1 MKQKILT
8 CLATATLIACAQTD
22 IVTPPETDNE
32 QARAHASP
40 VKPGVSQPPPRQAE
54 TAPREVRLA
63 QPPAPAEAKLHSSD
77 QLHGAARM
85 MAIAPAKPVATPVQ
99 GEGYAHIAENRF
111 QQVALS
117 PLSTFGLDVDSA
129 SYSNVRR
136 FLSQGRLPPIDAVR
150 IEEMI
155 NYFDYDFAAQPSA
168 HPLSVTTQMSVAP
181 WNPAHQ
187 LVMVGV
193 SARDLAA
200 EQRPANRLVF
210 LLDTSG
216 SMNNPSKLPLL
227 KRSFQILV
235 EQLRPQDSVAIV
247 TYAGSAG
254 LVLAPT
260 SGTHKEAIYAALNR
274 LSAGGS
280 TAGGQG
286 LALAYQ
292 VAAQQFVAQAN
303 NRVILA
309 TDGDFNVGQSSEG
322 ELIRMIEARRDK
334 GVFLSVLGFGSG
346 NYQDAKMQ
354 QLSSHGNGTH
364 HYIDTDREAERVFR
378 HKLQGTLYTV
388 AKDAKIQIEWNPQA
402 VAEYRLIGYE
412 NRLLN
417 AEDFSDDRKDS
428 GDVGAGHNITV
439 LYEIV
444 PANGDETA
452 AALRYQQARPAPGRS
467 EELGLI
473 KLRYKTPQATRSTE
487 LSHVIAAQQSAGE
500 QLAWA
505 AGVAEFG
512 LLLRQSEFRAQASFD
527 AVLSRLEAI
536 AGGDPLRQE
545 LVGLVRQAKVAS
557 QSQLGLNQ
565 AGRID
570 PRE

>member
-1 MKQKILT
+1 MKPKILT
-8 CLATATLIACAQTD
+8 CLTTATLIACAQTD
-22 IVTPPETDNE
+22 IVPPPEADNE
-32 QARAHASP
+32 QAQAHAIP
-40 VKPGVSQPPPRQAE
+40 VKPSISQPPPAQAE
-54 TAPREVRLA
+54 MATRGERLA
-63 QPPAPAEAKLHSSD
+63 LPAAPTAAKLQSAD
-77 QLHGAARM
+77 QRHGAARM
-85 MAIAPAKPVATPVQ
+85 MTRAPASPVAAPVQ
-99 GEGYAHIAENRF
+99 GEGYAHTAENRF

-150 IEEMI
+150 IEELI
-155 NYFDYDFAAQPSA
+155 NYFDYDFATPPGV
-168 HPLSVTTQMSVAP
+168 HPLSVTTQMSAAP

-187 LVMVGV
+187 LLMVGV

-216 SMNNPSKLPLL
+216 SMNSPSKLPLL

-247 TYAGSAG
+247 AYAGSAG
-254 LVLAPT
+254 LVLPPT
-260 SGTHKEAIYAALNR
+260 SGQHKEAIYAALNR
-274 LSAGGS
+274 LNAGGS

-292 VAAQQFVAQAN
+292 VAAQQFLDQAN

-388 AKDAKIQIEWNPQA
+388 AKDAKIQIEWNPQT
-402 VAEYRLIGYE
+402 VAGYRLVGYE

-428 GDVGAGHNITV
+428 GDVGAGHSITV

-444 PANGDETA
+444 PANGHEAET
-452 AALRYQQARPAPGRS
+452 ALRYQQASSAPGRGD
-467 EELGLI
+467 ELGLV
-473 KLRYKTPQATRSTE
+473 KLRYKAPQATRSTE
-487 LSHVIAAQQSAGE
+487 LSHVIAAQQSSGE

-512 LLLRQSEFRAQASFD
+512 LLLRHSEFRAQASFD
-527 AVLSRLEAI
+527 AVLSRLEAMT
-536 AGGDPLRQE
+536 GGDPLRQE
-545 LVGLVRQAKVAS
+545 MVGLVRQAKVAS

-565 AGRID
+565 PGRID

>member
-22 IVTPPETDNE
+22 LATTSSPDVEHVRH
-32 QARAHASP
+32 QSLP
-40 VKPGVSQPPPRQAE
+40 VKPSVSE
-54 TAPREVRLA
+54 
-63 QPPAPAEAKLHSSD
+63 QPPAQPEVVRSHETAGAPRRAAAAKMY
-77 QLHGAARM
+77 AADHLADTSRM
-85 MAIAPAKPVATPVQ
+85 LAIAPAMPPASPVQ

-117 PLSTFGLDVDSA
+117 PRSTFGLDVDSA

-136 FLSQGRLPPIDAVR
+136 FLSQGRLPPLDAVR

-155 NYFDYDFAAQPSA
+155 NYFDYDFAEASSA
-168 HPLSVTTQMSVAP
+168 HPLSVTTQMSAAP
-181 WNPAHQ
+181 WNPAHK

-193 SARDLAA
+193 SAHDLAA

-235 EQLRPQDSVAIV
+235 EQLRAQDSVAIV

-254 LVLAPT
+254 LVLPPT
-260 SGTHKEAIYAALNR
+260 SGAHKEAIYAALNR

-286 LALAYQ
+286 LELAYQ
-292 VAAQQFVAQAN
+292 VATQQFLAQAN

-322 ELIRMIEARRDK
+322 ELIRLIEARRDQ

-412 NRLLN
+412 NRLLK
-417 AEDFSDDRKDS
+417 AEDFADDRKDS
-428 GDVGAGHNITV
+428 GDVGAGHTVTV

-444 PANGDETA
+444 PADGADQSA
-452 AALRYQQARPAPGRS
+452 PLRYQQTSPARAHND
-467 EELGLI
+467 EVGLV
-473 KLRYKTPQATRSTE
+473 KLRYKTPQASNSTE
-487 LSHVIAAQQSAGE
+487 FSHVIAAHHSAGP

-505 AGVAEFG
+505 AGVAELG
-512 LLLRQSEFRAQASFD
+512 LLLRHSEFRGQASFD
-527 AVLSRLEAI
+527 GVLSRVEAI
-536 AGGDPLRQE
+536 AGDDPLRRE
-545 LVGLVRQAKVAS
+545 FVGLVRQAKVAS

-565 AGRID
+565 PGPGD
-570 PRE
+570 PRH